1 MNHTIFQFSV
11 ILLSSLSFIGLVQS
25 TENESFPYCECTFT
39 DKGKDFY
46 SSGKKINVGWVAG
59 DSNSN
64 IFVRINNKKNFG
76 FIKKYEQFSEKLG
89 SKGEFLL
96 LNGTNKIKGNLKVTS
111 NCVIDSGNCENTGF
125 KGNAEVTINGVT
137 SKYNITGG
145 CGC

>member
-1 MNHTIFQFSV
+1 MNRIFFQLLV
-11 ILLSSLSFIGLVQS
+11 ILLTNLPFISLVQS
-25 TENESFPYCECTFT
+25 TEDESLPYCECTFT

-64 IFVRINNKKNFG
+64 IFVRINNKKQTG
-76 FIKKYEQFSEKLG
+76 FIKKYEKFSEKLG

-96 LNGTNKIKGNLKVTS
+96 LKGNNKIKGNLKVTS
-111 NCVIDSGNCENTGF
+111 NCVVDSGNCENTGF